1 MLGRFPT
8 HTTLPAADLD
18 RARAWYAEKLDL
30 NPTSEDPGGMWYET
44 GGAMFAIF
52 PTPHAGSATNT
63 AMEWRVDDVAAVV
76 EWLQGRGVEFETF
89 EMEGVEWDGPI
100 ATMGPARGAWFKDSE
115 GNTLAVTE
123 GLEG

>member
-1 MLGRFPT
+1 MLGRYPP
-8 HTTLPAADLD
+8 HATLPAADID

-30 NPTSEDPGGMWYET
+30 NPTSEDAGGMWYES
-44 GGAMFAIF
+44 GGVLFAVF

-76 EWLQGRGVEFETF
+76 EWLQGRGIEFETF
-89 EMEGVEWDGPI
+89 EMEGFEWDGPI
-100 ATMGPARGAWFKDSE
+100 AKMGPARAAWFKDSE

-123 GLEG
+123 SLEG